1 MKEKILAWDEFL
13 TLLPVDPA
21 EEAINEAWRA
31 ALARLP
37 GKIVVLDDDPT
48 GVQTVH
54 GIPVY
59 TRWER
64 PTLARLFED
73 DARLVYILTN
83 SRALTAAQ
91 TADLHRRLA
100 ADLVRTA
107 EELRCDFL
115 LVSRSDSTLRGH
127 YPLETEI
134 LAAELGRKVP
144 IHGEIVAPF
153 FLEGGR
159 FTFNDVHYVREGDHL
174 VPAGQTEF
182 AHDPVFG
189 YRSSDLKKWIEE
201 KTGGRYPAEKVKSIP
216 LVMLRAQDL
225 PEIVALLKEVEGFG
239 KIVLNAVSY
248 TDLKVFTI
256 ALAEVLAAGKRFLFR
271 TAASFVRVVGG
282 IDPKPLLGPK
292 DLYPAGRPEGPGLIL
307 VGSYVRK
314 TTAQLEA
321 LRSLPDLVWIEW
333 NVAQAAEEAGV
344 EAETAR
350 AVAKVEAAFAT
361 GRDACVYTS
370 RDYRGTAQGGEADLL
385 FAQRISKGLVDIVRR
400 LRTRPGFILAK
411 GGITSSDIGVKGLE
425 VERAMVLGQIR
436 PGVPVWRLGPESR
449 FPGLPYVIFP
459 GNVGDETTLREVVTV
474 LRGKGGPAGNP

>member
-1 MKEKILAWDEFL
+1 MNEKILVWDEFL
-13 TLLPVDPA
+13 TLLPAEPA
-21 EEAINEAWRA
+21 EEEIERVWRA
-31 ALARLP
+31 AVARLP

-59 TRWER
+59 TRWDG
-64 PTLARLFED
+64 PIMARLFED
-73 DARLVYILTN
+73 EARLVYILTN

-91 TADLHRRLA
+91 TAQLHRRLA
-100 ADLVRTA
+100 VDLARTA
-107 EELRCDFL
+107 EELGRDFL

-134 LAAELGRKVP
+134 LAAELGRRAP
-144 IHGEIVAPF
+144 IHGEIIAPF

-159 FTFNDVHYVREGDHL
+159 FTFGDVHYVREGDRL

-189 YRSSDLKKWIEE
+189 YRSSNLKEWVEE
-201 KTGGRYPAEKVKSIP
+201 KTEGRYPAAQVKSIP
-216 LVMLRAQDL
+216 LTMLRTRDL
-225 PEIVALLKEVEGFG
+225 PGIVALLREVDGFG
-239 KIVLNAVSY
+239 KVVLNAASY
-248 TDLKVFTI
+248 TDLKVFVI
-256 ALAEVLAAGKRFLFR
+256 ALAATLAAGKRFLFR
-271 TAASFVRVVGG
+271 TAASFVRALGG
-282 IDPKPLLGPK
+282 IEPKPLLGPE

-314 TTAQLEA
+314 TTVQLEA

-333 NVAQAAEEAGV
+333 NVARAVEEAG
-344 EAETAR
+344 AEEETVR
-350 AVAKVEAAFAT
+350 AVLEIEAAFAA
-361 GRDACVYTS
+361 GRDVCVYTS
-370 RDYRGTAQGGEADLL
+370 REYRGTAQGGEADLA
-385 FAQRISKGLVDIVRR
+385 FSTRVSMGLVEIVRR

-411 GGITSSDIGVKGLE
+411 GGITSSDIGVKGLG
-425 VERAMVLGQIR
+425 VERAVVLGQIR

-459 GNVGDETTLREVVTV
+459 GNVGDDTTLRETVAV
-474 LRGKGGPAGNP
+474 LRGEGKAV